1 MDGNHNQIGKEGIL
15 SLLTQKGK
23 RKGGKKKSEMIT
35 NKISVQYLKTGEYEN
50 IDYWYSSL

>member
-23 RKGGKKKSEMIT
+23 RKGKKKSEMIT

>member
-23 RKGGKKKSEMIT
+23 RKGKKKSEMIT
-35 NKISVQYLKTGEYEN
+35 NKIPVQYFKTGEYEN

>member
-50 IDYWYSSL
+50 IDY

>member
-23 RKGGKKKSEMIT
+23 RKGEKKKKKKKSEMIT
-35 NKISVQYLKTGEYEN
+35 NKIPVQYFKTGEYEN
-50 IDYWYSSL
+50 IDY